1 MYWTHDGG
9 ATWTSSTSLYEDSMM
24 LDGLAFADT
33 SNGVASLQTVNGD
46 EQYPALRVTTDG
58 GAFFTELVLPWES
71 LPSSV
76 SFLDKVDTLTEEDG
90 VFTLTLGT
98 GDSRQHKGCLYEH

>member
-1 MYWTHDGG
+1 
-9 ATWTSSTSLYEDSMM
+9 MM

-90 VFTLTLGT
+90 VFTLTLGQGTAGNTKAVFTSTDVT
-98 GDSRQHKGCLYEH
+98 GGWTFKESYQGTIHTVG